1 MGGMRKNRGRR
12 NKDGRFCEGG
22 GMEGRRIEEERGGDE
37 GLKGVGL
44 KEEGGGR
51 RRDEGNG
58 SRLRIQEEKMSR
70 KVALKTDEKKGIGWK
85 KSKRNGNTND
95 EKKSTQESTVRKA
108 LKKIIKV
115 GIN

>member
-1 MGGMRKNRGRR
+1 MR
-12 NKDGRFCEGG
+12 
-22 GMEGRRIEEERGGDE
+22 
-37 GLKGVGL
+37 
-44 KEEGGGR
+44 
-51 RRDEGNG
+51 
-58 SRLRIQEEKMSR
+58 R